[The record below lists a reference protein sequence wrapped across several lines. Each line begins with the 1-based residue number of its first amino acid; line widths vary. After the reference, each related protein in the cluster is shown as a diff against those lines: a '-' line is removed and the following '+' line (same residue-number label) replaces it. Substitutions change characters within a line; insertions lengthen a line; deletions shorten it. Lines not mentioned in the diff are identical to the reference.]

1 MKRRDFIKYS
11 AVTGSTFVFPQLLNA
26 SWTWNDTEKAI
37 KAAFYASKLN
47 PVRLFSGLIFDEIA
61 EVYVE
66 PLAKQAFHSFVSG
79 VSISKSSLA
88 YHDSSSILEAK
99 TIEHEPY
106 KASVV
111 VYGVADYEL
120 YRQKQINLQLK
131 RHYDKQRF
139 AQINQYL
146 KDEKV
151 KLKLYNRDTTFRV
164 GSDLEPNELFN
175 IDYLTFGGKVSD
187 KKIHIEELLKLT
199 DNSAFKEVVA

>member
-1 MKRRDFIKYS
+1 MQRRTFIKYS
-11 AVTGSTFVFPQLLNA
+11 ALTSTTLMFPQLANA
-26 SWTWNDTEKAI
+26 WDWKDTKKAI
-37 KAAFYASKLN
+37 SVAFYASKLN
-47 PVRLFSGLIFDEIA
+47 PVRLFAGLIFDEIA
-61 EVYVE
+61 EVFVE

-79 VSISKSSLA
+79 VYISKSSLA
-88 YHDSSSILEAK
+88 YHDSSSVLEAK

-106 KASVV
+106 KSSVV

-187 KKIHIEELLKLT
+187 KKVHIEELLKLT

>member
-1 MKRRDFIKYS
+1 MQRRTFIKYS
-11 AVTGSTFVFPQLLNA
+11 ALTSTTLMFPQLANA
-26 SWTWNDTEKAI
+26 WDWKDTKKAI
-37 KAAFYASKLN
+37 TVAYYASKLN
-47 PVRLFSGLIFDEIA
+47 PVRLFAGLIFDEIA
-61 EVYVE
+61 EVFVE

-79 VSISKSSLA
+79 GSVSKSSLA
-88 YHDSSSILEAK
+88 YHDSSSVLEAK
-99 TIEHEPY
+99 TIEYEPY

-120 YRQKQINLQLK
+120 YRKKQINLQLK

-151 KLKLYNRDTTFRV
+151 KLKLYNRDTTFKV

-187 KKIHIEELLKLT
+187 KKVHIEELLKLT

>member
-1 MKRRDFIKYS
+1 MQRRTFIKYS
-11 AVTGSTFVFPQLLNA
+11 ALTSTTLMFPQLANA
-26 SWTWNDTEKAI
+26 WDWKDTKKAI
-37 KAAFYASKLN
+37 TVAYYASKLN
-47 PVRLFSGLIFDEIA
+47 PVRLFAGLIFDEIA
-61 EVYVE
+61 EVFVE

-79 VSISKSSLA
+79 GSISKSSLA
-88 YHDSSSILEAK
+88 YHDSSSVLEAK
-99 TIEHEPY
+99 TIEYEPY

-151 KLKLYNRDTTFRV
+151 KLKLYNRDTTFKV

-187 KKIHIEELLKLT
+187 KKVHIEELLKLT